1 MRRFGF
7 LFVLLIAVLLLTSSA
22 YASSFDL
29 RLTYWRPC
37 ITGLDESPIG
47 IVWREIDEDN
57 SYLYETT
64 YFTLHPIPT
73 GVLTNYL
80 ITSGSYPLS
89 VKDRLTASYWSV
101 KGEASFGS
109 LNPIDFEALE
119 PKDKD
124 YLSTTPP
131 DIDFEGIRFYPRPE
145 NIAHG
150 SKNAGFSV
158 FDMAFQRSLADD
170 ETLKTNLKIGLSYVG
185 FTRHTVY
192 TLIQKDSERSVLY
205 TDLSKDVSQ
214 SAKMFGPTIGIEG
227 TIPVFQGSAGG
238 KVSLGALVGAF
249 NDKCKYHYTSTYNP
263 NGLPID
269 TKPQLVYRAHE
280 SYRRTVP
287 TLNVEIAFNYPLTTS
302 LTLEAGGKYHAFY
315 IPDPICHEPYGN
327 ALVRDHEPRVISVGG
342 VMVGVRYG
350 F

>member
-7 LFVLLIAVLLLTSSA
+7 LFVLLIAVLLLTSSV

-47 IVWREIDEDN
+47 IIWDEKTEDG
-57 SYLYETT
+57 SDVFETT
-64 YFTLHPIPT
+64 CFTLHPVPT
-73 GVLTNYL
+73 GVLSNYL
-80 ITSGSYPLS
+80 IASGSYPLS
-89 VKDRLTASYWSV
+89 VEDRLTASCWSL

-109 LNPIDFEALE
+109 HNPIDFEALE

-124 YLSTTPP
+124 YLSTASP
-131 DIDFEGIRFYPRPE
+131 DLEFEGMWLYSYPD
-145 NIAHG
+145 NIAYG
-150 SKNAGFSV
+150 SKNVEFSV
-158 FDMAFQRSLADD
+158 FDMAFQRSLIY
-170 ETLKTNLKIGLSYVG
+170 ETLKTNLEIGLSYIG
-185 FTRHTVY
+185 FMRHTTY
-192 TLIQKDSERSVLY
+192 TVIQKDSDRNVLY

-214 SAKMFGPTIGIEG
+214 NAKMLGPTIGIEG
-227 TIPVFQGSAGG
+227 TIPVLQGSAGG
-238 KVSLGALVGAF
+238 RVSLGVLAGTF
-249 NDKCKYHYTSTYNP
+249 NDKCKYHHTSTYNP

-269 TKPQLVYRAHE
+269 TKPQLVYSAHE

-287 TLNVEIAFNYPLTTS
+287 TVDVEITFNYPLTTS

-315 IPDPICHEPYGN
+315 IPDPIFHEPYGN
-327 ALVRDHEPRVISVGG
+327 ALVRDHEPKVISVGG